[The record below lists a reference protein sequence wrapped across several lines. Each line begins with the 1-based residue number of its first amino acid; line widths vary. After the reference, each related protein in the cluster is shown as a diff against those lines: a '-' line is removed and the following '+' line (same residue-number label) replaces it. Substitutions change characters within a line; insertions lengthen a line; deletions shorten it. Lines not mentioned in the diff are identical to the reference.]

1 MRIAQLSLHT
11 SPLAP
16 LGGRETGG
24 MNVYVLELS
33 RELADMGHTVDIFT
47 RRDGDLPRIER
58 VAPNLR
64 LVRIDAG
71 PAEPLEKE
79 SLYRFLPQF
88 VRSMHAFFE
97 EQGHAYDV
105 LHSHYWQSGRAGVL
119 LARELGIPHV
129 TMFHTLGEVKNRAR
143 ISEEEPTLRIRHER
157 TIARRADA
165 IITASAHERGLL
177 SRYYGANEAHMFTV
191 PCGVDLELFQPRDRV
206 ESRKKLGIDLDRPAL
221 LWVGRLEKL
230 KGVDILIDAVAQLD
244 ECDAQLLIVGGDDRA
259 GALKAELLAQA
270 LDAGIAEN
278 VRFVGAVAHDELPA
292 WYSAAD
298 VCVVPS
304 YYESFGLVAVEAM
317 ACGTPVIASRVGG
330 LTSTVS
336 DGETGYLIPWRCPE
350 PFAEKLEVLLH
361 NPELRGNFSRA
372 AVRSVERFRWSKVAA
387 DVANVY
393 ESVLAEYAEH
403 HASADKGTTAV
414 PRRRR
419 PEITRR
425 SRERGST
432 PEGTQPALPIG
443 S

>member
-1 MRIAQLSLHT
+1 
-11 SPLAP
+11 
-16 LGGRETGG
+16 

-33 RELADMGHTVDIFT
+33 RELANQGHTVDIFT
-47 RRDGDLPRIER
+47 RRDGDLPRIEH

-88 VRSMHAFFE
+88 VRGMHAFFE

-105 LHSHYWQSGRAGVL
+105 IHSHYWQSGRAGVL

-143 ISEEEPTLRIRHER
+143 ISEEEPTVRIRHER

-165 IITASAHERGLL
+165 IITASPHERGLL
-177 SRYYGANEAHMFTV
+177 SRYYGANEARMHTV
-191 PCGVDLELFQPRDRV
+191 PCGVDLDLFKPRDRT
-206 ESRKKLGIDLDRPAL
+206 ESRRHLGIDLDRPAV
-221 LWVGRLEKL
+221 LWVGRLERL
-230 KGVDILIDAVAQLD
+230 KGVDILIDAIAQLD
-244 ECDAQLLIVGGDDRA
+244 DTDAQLLIVGGDTRA
-259 GALKAELLAQA
+259 GALKAELLSQA
-270 LDAGIAEN
+270 RHLGIEGN
-278 VRFVGAVAHDELPA
+278 VRFVGAVPHDDLPA

-298 VCVVPS
+298 ICVVPS

-361 NPELRGNFSRA
+361 NPELRANFSRA
-372 AVRSVERFRWSKVAA
+372 AMKSVERFRWSTVAGQVAA
-387 DVANVY
+387 VY
-393 ESVLAEYAEH
+393 TDVLADYRSEH
-403 HASADKGTTAV
+403 PRKTVSAPTAGDVPASV
-414 PRRRR
+414 P
-419 PEITRR
+419 
-425 SRERGST
+425 
-432 PEGTQPALPIG
+432 
-443 S
+443 